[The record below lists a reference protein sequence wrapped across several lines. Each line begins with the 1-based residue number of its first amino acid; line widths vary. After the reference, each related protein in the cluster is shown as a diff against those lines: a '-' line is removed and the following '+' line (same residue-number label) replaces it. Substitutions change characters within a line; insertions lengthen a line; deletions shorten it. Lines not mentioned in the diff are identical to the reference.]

1 VAKRADWAG
10 RATKALRSLRSFRDE
25 PPLMVVAFAALLFGN
40 LLLGII
46 AVSTIGFHEF
56 GHIWLHPKSHGDAFD
71 LLASAAGGTI
81 SIFIVLYFTVMGP
94 ALESAQQRRRA
105 KLAHLNTWLLFWP
118 GVFLIFPFAVLCGTA
133 YGFPRYP
140 AVVLAYAALSPPTL
154 WTLIKLVLGLYDR
167 PQRDPDKD

>member
-1 VAKRADWAG
+1 M
-10 RATKALRSLRSFRDE
+10 L
-25 PPLMVVAFAALLFGN
+25 VAFTALLFGN
-40 LLLGII
+40 LLLAAI
-46 AVSTIGFHEF
+46 AVSTIGFREF
-56 GHIWLHPKSHGDAFD
+56 GHIWLHPHSHGDAFD

-81 SIFIVLYFTVMGP
+81 SIFVVLYFTVMGP

-140 AVVLAYAALSPPTL
+140 GVVLAYAGLSPPTL
-154 WTLIKLVLGLYDR
+154 WTLIRLVLGLYER
-167 PQRDPDKD
+167 PRLDDGED